1 MICIGLPQSGSLSY
15 RRSFDET
22 GTDLAGTGTTAGGL
36 LNLTIDS
43 LPAKYGFP
51 GSAGQ
56 YAWSSLLANPGF
68 SLPSAAP

>member
-1 MICIGLPQSGSLSY
+1 MVSIGTPQTGSLTY

-22 GTDLAGTGTTAGGL
+22 GTDLAGSGTTSGGL

-43 LPAKYGFP
+43 LPAKYRFP

-56 YAWSSLLANPGF
+56 YVWSSMLANPDF
-68 SLPSAAP
+68 SLPDAAP